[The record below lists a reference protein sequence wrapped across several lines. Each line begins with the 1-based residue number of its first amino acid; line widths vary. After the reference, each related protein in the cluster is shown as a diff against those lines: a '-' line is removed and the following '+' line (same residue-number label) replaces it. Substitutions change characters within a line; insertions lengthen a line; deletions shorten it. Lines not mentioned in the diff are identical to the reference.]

1 MILRAAFAFKNQIFG
16 TGLTQTGLAGV
27 GVVIG
32 VYWCPSLML
41 ICYQAVEYFQDFVGF
56 FPLLSLF
63 ICPIK
68 SYSNAEDDKAKI
80 LQDNQ
85 NKSGIYM

>member
-41 ICYQAVEYFQDFVGF
+41 ICYQYIEYLQNLLGL
-56 FPLLSLF
+56 FPLLF
-63 ICPIK
+63 
-68 SYSNAEDDKAKI
+68 
-80 LQDNQ
+80 
-85 NKSGIYM
+85 